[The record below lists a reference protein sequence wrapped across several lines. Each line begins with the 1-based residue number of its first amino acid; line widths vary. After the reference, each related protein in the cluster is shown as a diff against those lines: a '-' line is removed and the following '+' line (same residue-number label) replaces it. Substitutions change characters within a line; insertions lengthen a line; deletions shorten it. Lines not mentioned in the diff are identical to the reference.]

1 MEREL
6 FKNYFKKINSLF
18 IMLLMSIVLLILFV
32 SSSYRI
38 LYKEKLTINFDKYK
52 YSTNVNDIDIIKSS
66 CVKNIITDTIND
78 SKKYIFFKEE
88 VNSESNILEKIDS
101 NINTIK
107 KELNYNGDNSVLR
120 SILFNEINDISIK
133 LNSFLNE
140 NTEIYINFLIL
151 FSTGSAFITLIV
163 IFSILLLILILTN
176 KDFTWIK
183 NVSSV
188 FMIITMSY
196 LLASFILTI
205 IFSYSTRL
213 PVFDVRIEFLRA
225 ISNVI
230 FNNQIKIWI
239 LLLASGLIYRIL
251 YIIFNKTI
259 KNS

>member
-18 IMLLMSIVLLILFV
+18 IMLLMSIVLLILFA

-38 LYKEKLTINFDKYK
+38 LYKEKLTINFDKYPA
-52 YSTNVNDIDIIKSS
+52 SNNINITKSN

-88 VNSESNILEKIDS
+88 VNSESNILKKIDS

-151 FSTGSAFITLIV
+151 FSTNSAFITLII
-163 IFSILLLILILTN
+163 IFSILLLILMLIN
-176 KDFTWIK
+176 KDFSWMK
-183 NVSSV
+183 NVSNV
-188 FMIITMSY
+188 FMVITMSY

-213 PVFDVRIEFLRA
+213 PIFDIRIEFLRA

-230 FNNQIKIWI
+230 FNNQVKIWI
-239 LLLASGLIYRIL
+239 LLLTSGVIYRIL

>member
-6 FKNYFKKINSLF
+6 FKNYCKKINSLF
-18 IMLLMSIVLLILFV
+18 IMLLMSIVLLILFA

-38 LYKEKLTINFDKYK
+38 LYKEKLTINFDKYPA
-52 YSTNVNDIDIIKSS
+52 SNNINITKSN

-78 SKKYIFFKEE
+78 SKKYIFFKEK
-88 VNSESNILEKIDS
+88 VNNESNILKKIDS
-101 NINTIK
+101 NISTIK

-151 FSTGSAFITLIV
+151 FSTGSAFITLII
-163 IFSILLLILILTN
+163 IFSILLLILMLIN
-176 KDFTWIK
+176 KDFSWMK
-183 NVSSV
+183 NVSNV
-188 FMIITMSY
+188 FMVITMSY

-205 IFSYSTRL
+205 IFSYSARL
-213 PVFDVRIEFLRA
+213 PIFDIRIEFLRV

-230 FNNQIKIWI
+230 FNNQVKIWI
-239 LLLASGLIYRIL
+239 LLLTSRVIYRIL

>member
-18 IMLLMSIVLLILFV
+18 IMLLMSIVLLILFA

-38 LYKEKLTINFDKYK
+38 LYKEKLTINFDKYPA
-52 YSTNVNDIDIIKSS
+52 SNNINITKSN

-88 VNSESNILEKIDS
+88 VNNESNILKKIDS

-163 IFSILLLILILTN
+163 IFSILLLILMLIN
-176 KDFTWIK
+176 KDFSWMK
-183 NVSSV
+183 NVSNV
-188 FMIITMSY
+188 FMVITMSY

-213 PVFDVRIEFLRA
+213 PIFDIRIEFLRA
-225 ISNVI
+225 ISNAI
-230 FNNQIKIWI
+230 FNNQVKIWI

>member
-18 IMLLMSIVLLILFV
+18 IMLLMSIVLLILFA

-38 LYKEKLTINFDKYK
+38 LYKEKLTINFDKYPA
-52 YSTNVNDIDIIKSS
+52 SNNINITKSN

-78 SKKYIFFKEE
+78 SKKYIFFKEK
-88 VNSESNILEKIDS
+88 VNNESNILKKIDS
-101 NINTIK
+101 NISTIK
-107 KELNYNGDNSVLR
+107 KELNYNGDNSVFR

-163 IFSILLLILILTN
+163 IFSILLLILVLTN

-188 FMIITMSY
+188 FMLVTISH

-213 PVFDVRIEFLRA
+213 PIFDIRIEFLRA

-230 FNNQIKIWI
+230 FNNQVKIWI
-239 LLLASGLIYRIL
+239 LLLTSGVIYRIL

>member
-18 IMLLMSIVLLILFV
+18 IMLLMSIVLLILFA

-38 LYKEKLTINFDKYK
+38 LYKEKLTINFDKYPA
-52 YSTNVNDIDIIKSS
+52 SNNINITKSN

-78 SKKYIFFKEE
+78 SKKYIFFKEK
-88 VNSESNILEKIDS
+88 VNNESNILKKIDS
-101 NINTIK
+101 NINIIK
-107 KELNYNGDNSVLR
+107 KELNYNGDNDVLR
-120 SILFNEINDISIK
+120 SMLFNEINDISIK

-151 FSTGSAFITLIV
+151 FSTGSAFITLII
-163 IFSILLLILILTN
+163 IFSILLLILMLIN
-176 KDFTWIK
+176 KDFSWMK
-183 NVSSV
+183 NVSNV
-188 FMIITMSY
+188 FMVITMSY

-213 PVFDVRIEFLRA
+213 PIFDIRIEFLRV

-230 FNNQIKIWI
+230 FNNQVKIWI

>member
-18 IMLLMSIVLLILFV
+18 IMLLMSIVLLILFA

-38 LYKEKLTINFDKYK
+38 LYKEKLTINFDKYPA
-52 YSTNVNDIDIIKSS
+52 SNNINITKSN

-88 VNSESNILEKIDS
+88 VNNESNILKKIDS
-101 NINTIK
+101 NINIIK
-107 KELNYNGDNSVLR
+107 KELNYNGDNDVLR
-120 SILFNEINDISIK
+120 SMLFNEINDISIK

-151 FSTGSAFITLIV
+151 FSTGSAFITLII

-176 KDFTWIK
+176 KDFSWMK
-183 NVSSV
+183 NVSNV
-188 FMIITMSY
+188 FMLVTMSY

-213 PVFDVRIEFLRA
+213 PIFDIRIEFLRV
-225 ISNVI
+225 ISNAI
-230 FNNQIKIWI
+230 FNNQVKIWI
-239 LLLASGLIYRIL
+239 LLLASGVIYRIL

>member
-18 IMLLMSIVLLILFV
+18 IMLLMSIVLLILFA

-38 LYKEKLTINFDKYK
+38 LYKEKLTINFDKYPA
-52 YSTNVNDIDIIKSS
+52 SNNINITKSN
-66 CVKNIITDTIND
+66 CVKNIITDTI
-78 SKKYIFFKEE
+78 KEK
-88 VNSESNILEKIDS
+88 VNNESNILKKIDS
-101 NINTIK
+101 NISTIK

-163 IFSILLLILILTN
+163 IFSILLLILVLTN

-188 FMIITMSY
+188 FMLVTISH

-213 PVFDVRIEFLRA
+213 PIFDIRIEFLRA

-230 FNNQIKIWI
+230 FNNQVKIWI
-239 LLLASGLIYRIL
+239 LLLTSGVIYRIL

>member
-6 FKNYFKKINSLF
+6 FKNYCKKINSLF
-18 IMLLMSIVLLILFV
+18 IMLLMSIVLLILFA

-38 LYKEKLTINFDKYK
+38 LYKEKLIINFDKYPA
-52 YSTNVNDIDIIKSS
+52 SNNINITKSN

-78 SKKYIFFKEE
+78 SKKYIFFKEK
-88 VNSESNILEKIDS
+88 VNNESNILKKIDS
-101 NINTIK
+101 NISIIK
-107 KELNYNGDNSVLR
+107 KELNYNGDNGVLR

-151 FSTGSAFITLIV
+151 FSTGSAFITLII
-163 IFSILLLILILTN
+163 IFSILLLILMLLN
-176 KDFTWIK
+176 KDFSWMK

-188 FMIITMSY
+188 FMLVTISH

-213 PVFDVRIEFLRA
+213 PIFDIRIEFLRV
-225 ISNVI
+225 ISNAI

>member
-18 IMLLMSIVLLILFV
+18 IMLLMSIVLLILFA

-38 LYKEKLTINFDKYK
+38 LYKEKLTINFGKYPA
-52 YSTNVNDIDIIKSS
+52 SNNINITKSN

-88 VNSESNILEKIDS
+88 VNSESNILKKIDS

-107 KELNYNGDNSVLR
+107 KELNYNGDNSILR

-151 FSTGSAFITLIV
+151 FSTGSAFITLII
-163 IFSILLLILILTN
+163 IFSILLLILVLTS

-188 FMIITMSY
+188 FMLVTISH

-213 PVFDVRIEFLRA
+213 PVFDIRIEFLRV

-230 FNNQIKIWI
+230 FNNQVKIWI
-239 LLLASGLIYRIL
+239 LLLTSGVIYRIL

>member
-6 FKNYFKKINSLF
+6 FKNYCKKINSLF
-18 IMLLMSIVLLILFV
+18 IMLLMSIVLLILFA

-38 LYKEKLTINFDKYK
+38 LYKEKLTINFDKYPA
-52 YSTNVNDIDIIKSS
+52 SNNINITKSN

-88 VNSESNILEKIDS
+88 VNSESNILKKIDS

-151 FSTGSAFITLIV
+151 FSTGSAFITLII
-163 IFSILLLILILTN
+163 IFSILLLILMLIN
-176 KDFTWIK
+176 KDFSWMK
-183 NVSSV
+183 NVSNV
-188 FMIITMSY
+188 FMVITMSY

-213 PVFDVRIEFLRA
+213 PIFDIRIEFLRV

-230 FNNQIKIWI
+230 FNNQVKIWI
-239 LLLASGLIYRIL
+239 LLLTSGVIYRIL

>member
-6 FKNYFKKINSLF
+6 FKNYCKKINSLF
-18 IMLLMSIVLLILFV
+18 IMLLMSIVLLILFA

-38 LYKEKLTINFDKYK
+38 LYKEKLIINFDKYPA
-52 YSTNVNDIDIIKSS
+52 SNNINITKSN

-78 SKKYIFFKEE
+78 SKKYIFFKEK
-88 VNSESNILEKIDS
+88 VNNESNILKKIDS
-101 NINTIK
+101 NISIIK
-107 KELNYNGDNSVLR
+107 KELNYNGDNGVLR

-151 FSTGSAFITLIV
+151 FSTGSAFITLII
-163 IFSILLLILILTN
+163 IFSILLLILMLIN
-176 KDFTWIK
+176 KDFSWMK

-188 FMIITMSY
+188 FMLVTISH

-213 PVFDVRIEFLRA
+213 PIFDIRIEFLRV
-225 ISNVI
+225 ISNAI

>member
-18 IMLLMSIVLLILFV
+18 IMLLMSIVLLILFA

-38 LYKEKLTINFDKYK
+38 LYKEKLTINFDKYPA
-52 YSTNVNDIDIIKSS
+52 SNNINITKSN

-88 VNSESNILEKIDS
+88 VNNESNILKKIDS

-120 SILFNEINDISIK
+120 SMLFNEINDISIK

-151 FSTGSAFITLIV
+151 FSTGSAFITLII
-163 IFSILLLILILTN
+163 IFSILLLILMLIN
-176 KDFTWIK
+176 KDFSWMK
-183 NVSSV
+183 NVSNV
-188 FMIITMSY
+188 FMLVTMSY

-213 PVFDVRIEFLRA
+213 PIFDIRIEFLRV

-230 FNNQIKIWI
+230 FNNQVKIWI

>member
-6 FKNYFKKINSLF
+6 FKNYCKKINSLF
-18 IMLLMSIVLLILFV
+18 IMLLMSIVLLILFA

-38 LYKEKLTINFDKYK
+38 LYKEKLTINFDKYPA
-52 YSTNVNDIDIIKSS
+52 SNNINITKSN

-88 VNSESNILEKIDS
+88 VNSESNILKKIDS

-151 FSTGSAFITLIV
+151 FSTGSAFITLII
-163 IFSILLLILILTN
+163 IFSILLLILMLIN
-176 KDFTWIK
+176 KDFSWMK
-183 NVSSV
+183 NVSNV
-188 FMIITMSY
+188 FMVITMSY

-213 PVFDVRIEFLRA
+213 PIFDVRIEFLRA

-230 FNNQIKIWI
+230 FNNQVKIWI
-239 LLLASGLIYRIL
+239 LLLTSGVIYRIL

>member
-6 FKNYFKKINSLF
+6 FKNYLKKINSLF
-18 IMLLMSIVLLILFV
+18 IMLLMSIVLLILFA

-38 LYKEKLTINFDKYK
+38 LYKEKLTINFDKYPA
-52 YSTNVNDIDIIKSS
+52 SNNINITKSN

-88 VNSESNILEKIDS
+88 VNNESNILKKIDS

-120 SILFNEINDISIK
+120 SMLFNEINDISIK

-151 FSTGSAFITLIV
+151 FSTGSAFITLII
-163 IFSILLLILILTN
+163 IFSILLLILMLIN
-176 KDFTWIK
+176 KDFSWMK
-183 NVSSV
+183 NVSNV
-188 FMIITMSY
+188 FMVITMSY

-213 PVFDVRIEFLRA
+213 PIFDIRIEFLRA
-225 ISNVI
+225 ISNAI
-230 FNNQIKIWI
+230 FNNQVKIWI
-239 LLLASGLIYRIL
+239 LLLASGVIYRIL

>member
-6 FKNYFKKINSLF
+6 FKNYCKKINSLF
-18 IMLLMSIVLLILFV
+18 IMLLMSIVLLILFA

-38 LYKEKLTINFDKYK
+38 LYKEKLTINFDKYPA
-52 YSTNVNDIDIIKSS
+52 SNNINITKSN

-88 VNSESNILEKIDS
+88 VNNESNILKKIDS

-120 SILFNEINDISIK
+120 SMLFNEINDISIK

-151 FSTGSAFITLIV
+151 FSTGSAFITLII
-163 IFSILLLILILTN
+163 IFSILLLILMLIN
-176 KDFTWIK
+176 KDFSWMK
-183 NVSSV
+183 NVSNV
-188 FMIITMSY
+188 FMVITMSY

-213 PVFDVRIEFLRA
+213 PIFDIRIEFLRV

-230 FNNQIKIWI
+230 FNNQVKIWI

>member
-18 IMLLMSIVLLILFV
+18 IMLLMSIVLLILFA

-38 LYKEKLTINFDKYK
+38 LYKEKLTINFDKYPA
-52 YSTNVNDIDIIKSS
+52 SNNINITKSN
-66 CVKNIITDTIND
+66 CIKNIITDTIND
-78 SKKYIFFKEE
+78 SKKYIFFKEK
-88 VNSESNILEKIDS
+88 VNNESNILKKIDS

-183 NVSSV
+183 NVSSA
-188 FMIITMSY
+188 FMLVTISH

-213 PVFDVRIEFLRA
+213 PVFDIRIEFLRV

-230 FNNQIKIWI
+230 FNNQVKIWI
-239 LLLASGLIYRIL
+239 LLLTSGIIYRIL

>member
-18 IMLLMSIVLLILFV
+18 IMLLMSIILLILLI

-38 LYKEKLTINFDKYK
+38 LYKEKLTINFDKYPA
-52 YSTNVNDIDIIKSS
+52 SDNINITKSN

-120 SILFNEINDISIK
+120 SILFNEINDIIIK

-239 LLLASGLIYRIL
+239 LLLTSGLIYRIL
-251 YIIFNKTI
+251 YIMFNQTI

>member
-18 IMLLMSIVLLILFV
+18 IMLLMSIVLLILFA

-38 LYKEKLTINFDKYK
+38 LYKEKLTINFDKYPA
-52 YSTNVNDIDIIKSS
+52 SNNINITKSN

-88 VNSESNILEKIDS
+88 VNSESNILKKIDS

-151 FSTGSAFITLIV
+151 FSTGSAFITLII
-163 IFSILLLILILTN
+163 IFSILLLILMLIN
-176 KDFTWIK
+176 KDFSWMK
-183 NVSSV
+183 NVSNV
-188 FMIITMSY
+188 FMVITMSY

-205 IFSYSTRL
+205 IFSYSARL
-213 PVFDVRIEFLRA
+213 PIFDIGIEFLRV

-230 FNNQIKIWI
+230 FNNQVKIWI